1 MAWIDYQV
9 TGKPREGG
17 AMQMLS
23 PETASHPVWAD
34 GERLLARLLTFPL
47 PTAAAINGH
56 WVAWGCMLGL
66 AFDYR
71 VMREDRGFMF
81 VPAVDI
87 GAIYST
93 GFTELMRAKVS
104 RNVLRDMITFAKRYS
119 ASDLVEEGV
128 VSVSSVEIENS
139 RRLKAFQQ
147 RERLRVGSTGSAAA
161 GGAGRGREGRG
172 QAVGGQGQE
181 GGRQPE
187 HHGRH
192 QAKALCVPAA
202 TL

>member
-128 VSVSSVEIENS
+128 VSVSPTRSVHSCENS
-139 RRLKAFQQ
+139 RRLKAVQQ
-147 RERLRVGSTGSAAA
+147 QLRVGTN
-161 GGAGRGREGRG
+161 
-172 QAVGGQGQE
+172 
-181 GGRQPE
+181 RQ
-187 HHGRH
+187 R
-192 QAKALCVPAA
+192 CRWRSWWRVRRRR
-202 TL
+202 

>member
-1 MAWIDYQV
+1 MSNTRI
-9 TGKPREGG
+9 
-17 AMQMLS
+17 
-23 PETASHPVWAD
+23 
-34 GERLLARLLTFPL
+34 LLITIV
-47 PTAAAINGH
+47 AALG
-56 WVAWGCMLGL
+56 MLGL

-128 VSVSSVEIENS
+128 VSVSPTRSVSAEVQQALRSNTARWDHRQRCRWRS
-139 RRLKAFQQ
+139 WWRVRR
-147 RERLRVGSTGSAAA
+147 RR
-161 GGAGRGREGRG
+161 
-172 QAVGGQGQE
+172 
-181 GGRQPE
+181 
-187 HHGRH
+187 
-192 QAKALCVPAA
+192 
-202 TL
+202 